1 MSDRILALFAFL
13 VLCGFLGILLWEVPR
28 LDLTILV
35 AGSLALAAFDLFFY
49 KGRDDRG

>member
-35 AGSLALAAFDLFFY
+35 AVTVGLAGFDIFFY